1 MGCGRNCVEQ
11 FGCPR
16 RTHGLHVLDG
26 WIEMA
31 RLWQHNRISLAEMS
45 GVDYRAVSRIL
56 LAEHEI
62 AQRRKELAE
71 QIAKIKG
78 RRT

>member
-1 MGCGRNCVEQ
+1 
-11 FGCPR
+11 
-16 RTHGLHVLDG
+16 
-26 WIEMA
+26 MA

-78 RRT
+78 RRK